1 MQTRRLFSFLAAFA
15 LLSSCIDSG
24 SDGSRNYSSVAVFGD
39 SLTSGQPC
47 CGNYAGH
54 LSALLGA
61 PVANHGSGGEP
72 LQSGLGRFN
81 SILDDGHD
89 LIIIM
94 DGTNDA
100 AGGMDYG
107 RSSLVLSQMLANAK
121 SRGIEVAV
129 CSIPPFTGG
138 ATSGNPRVLHFNS
151 VLKSTAN
158 AARVKFIDVYSAFK
172 NDPSLYQGDGVHL
185 NREGNIRV
193 ATAMA
198 NAL

>member
-1 MQTRRLFSFLAAFA
+1 MIDKRAFLIYMSAT
-15 LLSSCIDSG
+15 LLGSCIDSG
-24 SDGSRNYSSVAVFGD
+24 SDGSRSYSSVAVFGD

-81 SILDDGHD
+81 AILDDGHD

-100 AGGMDYG
+100 AGGMNYG
-107 RSSLVLSQMLANAK
+107 QSALVLSQMLANAK

-138 ATSGNPRVLHFNS
+138 ATSGNPRVVHFNS
-151 VLKSTAN
+151 VLRSTAN
-158 AARVKFIDVYSAFK
+158 AARVKFIDVYSTFK
-172 NDPSLYQGDGVHL
+172 NDPSLYQSDGVHL